1 MISPGYILR
10 LTPQTAFTSGLVSE
24 VNLLTSREMTM
35 DSVPAVEEAT
45 GSMSSP
51 AKSASSEAV
60 SDSERCNAPGT
71 GAGCFLSNYKHT
83 GFYREGHLVAN
94 LG

>member
-10 LTPQTAFTSGLVSE
+10 LTPQTAFTSGFVSE
-24 VNLLTSREMTM
+24 VNVLTIREMTM
-35 DSVPAVEEAT
+35 DSVPAIDEAT

-60 SDSERCNAPGT
+60 RDRERCRAPGP
-71 GAGCFLSNYKHT
+71 GCFLST
-83 GFYREGHLVAN
+83 
-94 LG
+94 